1 MRRKINL
8 KDLLGSFEIK
18 TKMDAK
24 LIASTIAG
32 EIMINASV
40 KMQFKKLAREIYEFI
55 TEDIDL
61 PEDST
66 IED

>member
-61 PEDST
+61 SEDST

>member
-1 MRRKINL
+1 MRRKINI

-55 TEDIDL
+55 TQDMTFAEDLIN
-61 PEDST
+61 E
-66 IED
+66 

>member
-1 MRRKINL
+1 MRRKINI

>member
-55 TEDIDL
+55 TQDMTFAEDLIN
-61 PEDST
+61 E
-66 IED
+66 

>member
-1 MRRKINL
+1 MRKKLNL
-8 KDLLGSFEIK
+8 KDLISSFEIK
-18 TKMDAK
+18 SKMDAK

>member
-1 MRRKINL
+1 
-8 KDLLGSFEIK
+8 
-18 TKMDAK
+18 MDAK

>member
-8 KDLLGSFEIK
+8 KDLLGFFEIK